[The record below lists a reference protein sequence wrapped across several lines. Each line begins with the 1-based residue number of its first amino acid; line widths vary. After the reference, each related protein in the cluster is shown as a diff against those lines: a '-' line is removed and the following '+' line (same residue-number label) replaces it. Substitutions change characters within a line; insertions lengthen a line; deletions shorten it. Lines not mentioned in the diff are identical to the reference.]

1 MTAISGETHFV
12 AMLGD
17 PIVQVKT
24 PAAFN
29 AWAAERE
36 QDVVMIPMQVA
47 PEDLPATLSALRG
60 WRNCCGAVVTYPHKQ
75 AVAQALDVATPAVQL
90 VGACNVVRR
99 LADGRL
105 SGTMTDGMGFVRAL
119 SQTGLDPRGRDVR
132 LIGAGGAGSAIA
144 LALLEAGA
152 ARLVVTDRDAAR
164 AEDLA
169 RRLRASFAERVV
181 ATVPPADLRCALVCN
196 ATPAGMSGDT
206 AHPFPLD
213 GLPSDCVV
221 ADIVPDPPMTPWLRA
236 AAGRGHR
243 VQTGPQ
249 MVRAQ
254 LPEILSFLDLR

>member
-1 MTAISGETHFV
+1 MTAISGETRFV

-29 AWAAERE
+29 AWAADRGR
-36 QDVVMIPMQVA
+36 DVVMIPMQVA
-47 PEDLPATLSALRG
+47 PADLPATLSALRG

-75 AVAQALDVATPAVQL
+75 AVAAALDVATAAVSL

-105 SGTMTDGMGFVRAL
+105 SGTMTDGTGFVRAL
-119 SQTGLDPRGRDVR
+119 AQTGFDPRGRDVQ

-152 ARLVVTDRDAAR
+152 GRLVITDRDVTR
-164 AEDLA
+164 AEGLA
-169 RRLRASFAERVV
+169 QRLQASFAGKVL
-181 ATVPPADLRCALVCN
+181 ATAPPADFRCGLICN
-196 ATPAGMSGDT
+196 ATPVGMNDDT
-206 AHPFPLD
+206 SHPFPLS
-213 GLPSDCVV
+213 GLPPDCVV
-221 ADIVPDPPMTPWLRA
+221 ADIVPDPPMTSWLQSARTS
-236 AAGRGHR
+236 GHR
-243 VQTGPQ
+243 VQTGPD